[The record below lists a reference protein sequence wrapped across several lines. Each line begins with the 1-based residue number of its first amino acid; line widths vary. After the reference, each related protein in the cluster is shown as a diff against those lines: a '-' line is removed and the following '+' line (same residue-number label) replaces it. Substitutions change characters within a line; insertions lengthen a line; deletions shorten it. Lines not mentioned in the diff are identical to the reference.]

1 MNTLRTAGFI
11 LLILLFIWLSRA
23 IFVYGGGLNLKNL
36 LLIVF
41 SGIIIFVPLYKKYF
55 KGNTGG
61 NNKS

>member
-23 IFVYGGGLNLKNL
+23 IIVYAGGFNLKNL
-36 LLIVF
+36 LLIVC

-55 KGNTGG
+55 KGNTGE
-61 NNKS
+61 NKES